1 MPLCLPL
8 CRIIEEVRGN
18 LPENSLGHV
27 YCSVPC
33 GAAAGTPAELLE
45 GPPAL
50 DHESV
55 FMGGVKGRCGVRVK
69 SGVYII

>member
-8 CRIIEEVRGN
+8 YRIIKEVRGN

-27 YCSVPC
+27 SCSVPC
-33 GAAAGTPAELLE
+33 GTAAATPAELLE
-45 GPPAL
+45 GLPAL

-55 FMGGVKGRCGVRVK
+55 FMGGVNGR
-69 SGVYII
+69 